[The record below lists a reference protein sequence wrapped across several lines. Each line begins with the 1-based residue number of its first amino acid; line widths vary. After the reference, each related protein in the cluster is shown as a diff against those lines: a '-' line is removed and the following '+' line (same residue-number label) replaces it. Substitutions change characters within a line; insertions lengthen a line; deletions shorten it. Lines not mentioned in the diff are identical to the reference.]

1 MKFGVKVNLRLHY
14 PVSKTQ
20 KKKNL
25 FDDFVLVSF
34 ATWVSQA
41 VFTASTEYDF
51 VNASHTTEFQEMKY
65 TVKMI
70 FLVGIAFRE

>member
-14 PVSKTQ
+14 AVSKTQ

-34 ATWVSQA
+34 AAWVSQA

-51 VNASHTTEFQEMKY
+51 VNASHTTVSRDEIY
-65 TVKMI
+65 S
-70 FLVGIAFRE
+70 